1 MFTPSLPG
9 SPCHH
14 LWHNPSLSLSLPP
27 PPSPPSFPVLSPC
40 ISLCIPPSGPFSA
53 LSSSFSSPVTHFSSL
68 PLILAFHPLA
78 VFSLCLSLS
87 FHLRP
92 TPVSPLFLLVSYS
105 PLFLISLLFLGRFL
119 PAPHPQPP
127 ACRPPHLCPFPPP
140 PRTCPAIGGVT
151 YQAVGSQGRRPD
163 GSGSVGR
170 RGCGRCRH
178 RRGPGP
184 ASSLEVGTV
193 WGPQLRGAQGLLGT
207 GQGEGTAE

>member
-1 MFTPSLPG
+1 M
-9 SPCHH
+9 
-14 LWHNPSLSLSLPP
+14 
-27 PPSPPSFPVLSPC
+27 
-40 ISLCIPPSGPFSA
+40 
-53 LSSSFSSPVTHFSSL
+53 VTHSSSL

-105 PLFLISLLFLGRFL
+105 PLFLISLLFLGREVS
-119 PAPHPQPP
+119 PCTPPP
-127 ACRPPHLCPFPPP
+127 ASCLQTPHLCPFPPP
-140 PRTCPAIGGVT
+140 PRTCPAVGGVT
-151 YQAVGSQGRRPD
+151 HQAVGSQGRRPD

-170 RGCGRCRH
+170 RGCGRCRR

-193 WGPQLRGAQGLLGT
+193 WGPQLRSAQGLLGT